1 MGLNDLENL
10 KTEPRMLHEV
20 PKMSKKITINGEKR
34 KIEAATVVDLLITE
48 SINPTAKF
56 VAVAINGSVIPR
68 QSWSVTKV
76 KTGDSVEIV
85 QPAPGG

>member
-1 MGLNDLENL
+1 MGLNDSEKL
-10 KTEPRMLHEV
+10 KTKSRMLDEVPRMN
-20 PKMSKKITINGEKR
+20 KKITINGEQR
-34 KIEAATVVDLLITE
+34 TVRAATLVDLLKTE
-48 SINPTAKF
+48 SINPSAKF

-68 QSWSVTKV
+68 PSWSITKV

>member
-1 MGLNDLENL
+1 LGLNDLENL

-20 PKMSKKITINGEKR
+20 PKMSKEITINGEKR
-34 KIEAATVVDLLITE
+34 KIEATTVVDLLMTE

>member
-34 KIEAATVVDLLITE
+34 KIEAATVVDLLMTE

-68 QSWSVTKV
+68 QS
-76 KTGDSVEIV
+76 
-85 QPAPGG
+85 

>member
-20 PKMSKKITINGEKR
+20 PKMSKEITINGEKR
-34 KIEAATVVDLLITE
+34 KIEATTVVDLLMTE

>member
-10 KTEPRMLHEV
+10 RTEPRMLHEV

-34 KIEAATVVDLLITE
+34 KIEAATVVDLLMTE

-56 VAVAINGSVIPR
+56 VAVAINGSVVPR

>member
-1 MGLNDLENL
+1 MGLKDLENL

-34 KIEAATVVDLLITE
+34 KIEAATVVDLLMTE

>member
-10 KTEPRMLHEV
+10 RTEPRMLHEV

-34 KIEAATVVDLLITE
+34 KIEAATVVHLLMTE

-68 QSWSVTKV
+68 QSWSVTKI

>member
-1 MGLNDLENL
+1 MGLNDSEKL

-34 KIEAATVVDLLITE
+34 KIEAATVVDLLMTE

>member
-1 MGLNDLENL
+1 LGLNDLENL

-34 KIEAATVVDLLITE
+34 KIEAATVVDLLMTE

>member
-1 MGLNDLENL
+1 
-10 KTEPRMLHEV
+10 MLHEV
-20 PKMSKKITINGEKR
+20 PKMSKEITINGEKR
-34 KIEAATVVDLLITE
+34 KIEATTVVDLLMTE

-56 VAVAINGSVIPR
+56 VAVAINGSVVPR

>member
-10 KTEPRMLHEV
+10 KIKPRMLHEV
-20 PKMSKKITINGEKR
+20 PKMSKEITINGEKR
-34 KIEAATVVDLLITE
+34 KIEATTVVDLLMTE

>member
-10 KTEPRMLHEV
+10 RTEPRMLHEV
-20 PKMSKKITINGEKR
+20 RKMSKKITINGEKR
-34 KIEAATVVDLLITE
+34 KIEAATVVDLLMTE

-56 VAVAINGSVIPR
+56 VAVAINGSVVPR

>member
-1 MGLNDLENL
+1 LGLNDLENL

>member
-20 PKMSKKITINGEKR
+20 PKMSKKITLNGEKR
-34 KIEAATVVDLLITE
+34 KIEAATVVDLLMTE

>member
-1 MGLNDLENL
+1 MGLNDLEKL

-34 KIEAATVVDLLITE
+34 KIEAATVVDLLMTE
-48 SINPTAKF
+48 SINTSAKF

>member
-1 MGLNDLENL
+1 MGLNDLEKL
-10 KTEPRMLHEV
+10 KTKPRMLHEV
-20 PKMSKKITINGEKR
+20 PRMNKKITINGEQRTVK
-34 KIEAATVVDLLITE
+34 AATLVDLLKTE
-48 SINPTAKF
+48 SITPSAKF

-68 QSWSVTKV
+68 PSWSITKV

>member
-34 KIEAATVVDLLITE
+34 KIEAATVVDLLMTE

-85 QPAPGG
+85 QLAPGG

>member
-34 KIEAATVVDLLITE
+34 KIEAATVVDLLMTE